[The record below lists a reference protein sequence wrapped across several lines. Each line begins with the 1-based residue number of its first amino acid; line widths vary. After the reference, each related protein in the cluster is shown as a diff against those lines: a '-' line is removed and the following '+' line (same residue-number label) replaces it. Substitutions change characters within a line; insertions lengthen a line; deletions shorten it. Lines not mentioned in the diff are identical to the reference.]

1 MAMEPTDFGAA
12 IPIDGY
18 GPGFFRVGEK
28 VHHGAILVTQGK
40 VQPWAGLDD
49 RAPLLALAGQVDVLF
64 IGMGADIGR
73 PPADLTAALEVQ
85 GVMVEAMASPTAARI
100 YNVTLS
106 EGRRVACAL
115 IPV

>member
-1 MAMEPTDFGAA
+1 MAIEPTDFGSAM
-12 IPIDGY
+12 PIDGY

-28 VHHGAILVTQGK
+28 VHHGPVLVTQGE
-40 VQPWAGLDD
+40 VRAWAGLED
-49 RAPLLALAGQVDVLF
+49 RTPLLALAGQVDVLF

-73 PPADLTAALEVQ
+73 PPADLVAALETQ